1 MDHMF
6 YECLSLISLPD
17 ISKWNT
23 HNVYEMN
30 DIFSGYSSLIYL
42 PDISKLNISNI
53 NNISS
58 LFNDAHL

>member
-1 MDHMF
+1 M
-6 YECLSLISLPD
+6 LSGCSLLISLPD

-42 PDISKLNISNI
+42 PDISK
-53 NNISS
+53 
-58 LFNDAHL
+58 

>member
-42 PDISKLNISNI
+42 QKISK
-53 NNISS
+53 
-58 LFNDAHL
+58 